1 MRIVFVTEG
10 LPYPPHSGARL
21 RDYHLIRQA
30 SRQHRVTV
38 LSQLETAQEAQHVP
52 QLRSLCE
59 RVETV
64 LPPPHRP
71 VATAW
76 HATRWGLA
84 GRPLAAFPFIH
95 AAMIAKL
102 RAIIAAGDTDIIQIE
117 HSWLAPYVEYLPRS
131 FRGRTVLDLHN
142 IGERQYQSMTRM
154 KVSVGRAASFWLK
167 RGLMHGWEARYA
179 ARFDQ
184 VMAVSEVDA
193 AWLRRANHQLR
204 VTVIENGV
212 DTGQL
217 RPLGPPLTAP
227 TLLFVGTMGYLPNVD
242 AVLHLHDVILPL
254 IRREYPQVK
263 LLVVG
268 RAPRPEIV
276 RLSATPETGAS
287 DPLSPWERARLRVFG
302 AAHVAKT
309 LTPPLS
315 QGERGQDQD
324 QVIVTGEV
332 ADVTPYYE
340 QAQVCVVPLRAG
352 GGTRL
357 KILEAMALGRPVVSS
372 SLGCEGLA
380 VTHDE
385 HLLIAEA
392 PDDFAAAVV
401 RLLRDPSLWHRLTQ
415 NARRLVETRYD
426 WAMIGD
432 KLLDLYAL

>member
-1 MRIVFVTEG
+1 MRIVFVTDG

-21 RDYHLIRQA
+21 RDFHLIRHA
-30 SRQHRVTV
+30 TRKHRVTV
-38 LSQLETAQEAQHVP
+38 LSQLESAHEAQHVP
-52 QLRSLCE
+52 QFSRLCE
-59 RVETV
+59 HVETV
-64 LPPPHRP
+64 YVPPRQP

-76 HATRWGLA
+76 HAARWGLS

-102 RAIIAAGDTDIIQIE
+102 RAIVAQGDVDVVQIE
-117 HSWLAPYVEYLPRS
+117 HAWLGPYVEYLPKS

-142 IGERQYQSMTRM
+142 VGERQYRSMTRM
-154 KVSVGRAASFWLK
+154 KMSVGRAASFWLK

-184 VMAVSEVDA
+184 VIAVSEVDA
-193 AWLRRANHQLR
+193 AWLRAANPRLR

-212 DTGQL
+212 DTCQL

-242 AVLHLHDVILPL
+242 AVLHLHDLILPL
-254 IRREYPQVK
+254 IRREYPHIN
-263 LLVVG
+263 LFVVG

-276 RLSATPETGAS
+276 RLATVPVMLNGAKHPPAPPGETLRSAQS
-287 DPLSPWERARLRVFG
+287 D
-302 AAHVAKT
+302 
-309 LTPPLS
+309 S
-315 QGERGQDQD
+315 QI
-324 QVIVTGEV
+324 IVTGEV
-332 ADVTPYYE
+332 IDVRPYYQ

-372 SLGCEGLA
+372 SLGCEGLT
-380 VTHDE
+380 VTHGE
-385 HLLIAEA
+385 HLLIADTPA
-392 PDDFAAAVV
+392 DFAAGVI
-401 RLLRDPSLWHRLTQ
+401 RLLRDPELWHRLTQ

-432 KLLDLYAL
+432 KLLDVYAP